1 MQGPWKVHCGQNSA
15 LSCSWE
21 PTWAF
26 AMACWEDPRG
36 LSAEG
41 GKFISQYF
49 FNMSRNAKGLHSERK
64 SPIPK
69 HLRWDTPFKGSTC
82 SMFLF

>member
-26 AMACWEDPRG
+26 AMACWEDTRG

-69 HLRWDTPFKGSTC
+69 HLRWDTPFKGSTW